1 MISLFH
7 WGRGVCRL
15 YCLKRCCFVLCVL
28 GWFLCVPVAVDAA
41 KKSYNDIF
49 KQVFGRLPE
58 KQYFVQYMGL
68 MVDGHSVPEDVKIL
82 VPNMGSD
89 YRFFSYG
96 LLKYLYNLQK
106 PGTLRNFVSKID
118 DQGMVSADDMRG
130 LGYDVVVNRRSFMV
144 SIGTPAAYRKTTV
157 IYILG
162 EPEEMESTLRSYLR
176 KPAKYSGYLNYYLS
190 SNYLQTTNTEFDSGW
205 ETPMGSFFGKFRTG
219 PYIANYAAGLDL
231 TSESKIN
238 ISNLN
243 VEHDSGLANRRWVMG
258 QVNALTKGT
267 QSSTSLM
274 GVGYTAGPVLS
285 PMHNVSPKFSYRLV
299 IDLPSIVEVYVN
311 NKKVKELELD
321 GGAYELRGFPL
332 RTGFNMIRLVKIT
345 EYAMLPRPISDILDG
360 GQYNDITQ
368 GAVYKTVSGD
378 GETYLDQSVRL
389 HRLRQ
394 RSGDWLASDKI
405 PRRGQAIDEDK
416 KLIKKMVTTEYLFPF
431 AMDPALMDPSYY
443 EWHISMGY
451 PVSWSGVNPN
461 LDSVFTNSLYVKKGL
476 NTFIT
481 ASLYSQWNASQT
493 LLGNELY
500 VGTPF
505 GPVKTDNA
513 IKKTLGLDGWG
524 MYSKLSFLTYPIGGS
539 PVTWFKLTTVGF
551 SASVRSP
558 KFLAFGI
565 SRPVVHDY
573 AQLKLS
579 VNMSY
584 QVPEWFS
591 GALQFSKVGALYTR
605 TDKDS
610 YQFLSMVQ
618 RDFPQ
623 DIHTS
628 FAYQYA
634 TGEEVLDPHLFTFQ
648 VSWSGVNNVGVSVK
662 SKHVGVSNNVQA
674 DASYQYALLNGALQG
689 NSSVQVA
696 TDRASFS
703 SSFAYGDHT
712 GSYTLMDAHVQ
723 KDHQVSH
730 VWNHRRF
737 ISNTS
742 FLSRK
747 TTEHTLSLT
756 SLTAQSAIVFADGH
770 FGLSTP
776 VQDSFAIFSKDASL
790 KKDRVYVGGEGH
802 VIDAF
807 GPAVLPSVR
816 ERMLTEVVV
825 DIPSLPF
832 GSKFQ
837 NMHAFQPVYFNGYL
851 VSLHVTPSVMI
862 MGKLLTPKGVAAKY
876 VRGYVA
882 PEEDAANK
890 MRIMSSRSG
899 IFQLA
904 DLQPG
909 TYVLSFGNQPY
920 KDITIKV
927 PDQAQGLYRLP
938 TTKLV
943 KERKKK
949 QLKAVDKMVEPV
961 VDVEKSSPNDT
972 ALVLLKQLMADILLE
987 EVDDLGMFAEPVMVD
1002 VLKEQPDDPEAQVM
1016 QYSARDDSQS
1026 VIEQANALHKLKKEI
1041 NQFVE
1046 KESKEGVS
1054 EKDSLKILNKIHT
1067 YYLNTYDAK
1076 GRRHKK
1082 YNKQKRP
1089 SSEASMLVHK
1099 KRQELAL
1106 KHQRLISSNI
1116 IERVRS
1122 IHGKRRERGVDK
1134 N

>member
-7 WGRGVCRL
+7 WGRGGCRFC
-15 YCLKRCCFVLCVL
+15 CLKRCCFVLCVV

-68 MVDGHSVPEDVKIL
+68 TVDGSSVPQDMKVL

-96 LLKYLYNLQK
+96 LLKYLHVLQK
-106 PGTLRNFVSKID
+106 PGTLRDFVSKID
-118 DQGMVSADDMRG
+118 DQGMISADDIRG

-162 EPEEMESTLRSYLR
+162 EPEEMESTVRSYLR
-176 KPAKYSGYLNYYLS
+176 QSAKYSGYLNYYLS
-190 SNYLQTTNTEFDSGW
+190 TSYLNTTNTEFDSGW
-205 ETPMGSFFGKFRTG
+205 EAPIGSFFGKFRTG

-258 QVNALTKGT
+258 QVNTLTRGT

-274 GVGYTAGPVLS
+274 GVGYTVGPVLS
-285 PMHNVSPKFSYRLV
+285 PMDNVSPKFSHKLV
-299 IDLPSIVEVYVN
+299 LDLPSIVEVYIN

-332 RTGFNMIRLVKIT
+332 RTGFNMVRLVKIT
-345 EYAMLPRPISDILDG
+345 EYTMLPRPISDILDG

-389 HRLRQ
+389 HRLRK
-394 RSGDWLASDKI
+394 RSGDWLMSDKI
-405 PRRGQAIDEDK
+405 PRRGQSIDEDK

-431 AMDPALMDPSYY
+431 AMDPALMDPSYV
-443 EWHISMGY
+443 EWHVAMGY
-451 PVSWSGVNPN
+451 PVSWSGVKPN
-461 LDSVFTNSLYVKKGL
+461 VDAALTNSLYVKKGL

-481 ASLYSQWNASQT
+481 ASLYTQWNASQT

-500 VGTPF
+500 VATPF

-513 IKKTLGLDGWG
+513 IKHTSGLDGLG
-524 MYSKLSFLTYPIGGS
+524 AYSKLSFLTYPIGAS
-539 PVTWFKLTTVGF
+539 LVPWVQLTTVGF
-551 SASVRSP
+551 SASVRSA

-565 SRPVVHDY
+565 SRPVPHDY

-584 QVPEWFS
+584 HISQWFS
-591 GALQFSKVGALYTR
+591 GALQFSQVGALYTR

-610 YQFLSMVQ
+610 YHFLSMVQ
-618 RDFPQ
+618 RDFPYG
-623 DIHTS
+623 IHAS
-628 FAYQYA
+628 SAYQYA
-634 TGEEVLDPHLFTFQ
+634 IGEEVVDPHLITFQ

-662 SKHVGVSNNVQA
+662 SKHVGVSSNVQA
-674 DASYQYALLNGALQG
+674 DLSYQYALLNGALQG
-689 NSSVQVA
+689 NSAVQVA
-696 TDRASFS
+696 TDRAAFS
-703 SSFAYGDHT
+703 SSLSYGDHT
-712 GSYTLMDAHVQ
+712 GSYTLMDAQVQ

-747 TTEHTLSLT
+747 TTEYTLSLT

-776 VQDSFAIFSKDASL
+776 IQDSFAIFSKDASL
-790 KKDRVYVGGEGH
+790 KKDAVYVGAEGH
-802 VIDAF
+802 KIDMF

-816 ERMLTEVVV
+816 DRMLTEVVV

-862 MGKLLTPKGVAAKY
+862 MGKLLTPKGAAAKY

-882 PEEDAANK
+882 LVGDTANK

-904 DLQPG
+904 NLQPG

-949 QLKAVDKMVEPV
+949 QSKAVDNMAEHVL
-961 VDVEKSSPNDT
+961 DVEKSSLNDT

-987 EVDDLGMFAEPVMVD
+987 EVDDLGMFAEPLMVD
-1002 VLKEQPDDPEAQVM
+1002 VVQELEEESEPQVM

-1082 YNKQKRP
+1082 YNQQKRP

-1099 KRQELAL
+1099 KRQTLAL
-1106 KHQRLISSNI
+1106 KHRRLISSNA
-1116 IERVRS
+1116 IERARS
-1122 IHGKRRERGVDK
+1122 IHDQRQK